1 MRTAAAHC
9 HSQRC
14 LLIARWL
21 LIADCWLPVGYVD
34 WELVDGSHSV
44 MSSGWMDGGRRCRL
58 TPYIVSGILDRY
70 CMCNYEDKWSNAIYC
85 LNAIRVS
92 SFDSFGSSWGSDAL
106 VPARPL
112 APHYIKRHR
121 SCCGSCVVTVP
132 SLCCNG
138 ILSTTHA
145 STLCVRCSGTVTLIS
160 WLGVPLV
167 V

>member
-1 MRTAAAHC
+1 MRIAATYC
-9 HSQRC
+9 RSQRC

-21 LIADCWLPVGYVD
+21 LIACRICRLRVGWRFTLSYVIR
-34 WELVDGSHSV
+34 LN
-44 MSSGWMDGGRRCRL
+44 GRR
-58 TPYIVSGILDRY
+58 TKMSFNPYIVSGILDRY

-92 SFDSFGSSWGSDAL
+92 SFDSLGSSWGSDAL

-121 SCCGSCVVTVP
+121 SCCGSCVVTEP

-138 ILSTTHA
+138 ILSTHA
-145 STLCVRCSGTVTLIS
+145 STLCEMFWHRH
-160 WLGVPLV
+160 PH
-167 V
+167 